1 MTYLQYTQCVPRDK
15 KQFPSGPGAVLA
27 VLAGLGIYGGIA
39 VLLSLLVSIAGGFAI
54 VFAALGGVL
63 GYCRWWLYDRLV
75 CLGGEKTIVGFLL
88 SVATPQEKTGLD
100 SFDTDYSLNIVLQ
113 PHREHWRGHT
123 DDGTWVISPTDE
135 VPQDVFLKKQPSLRD
150 EDQFRGEFSV
160 RPSIAK
166 ERKKLEEEASDLRN
180 DIATS
185 SGQPT
190 PVGTADEKLVEW
202 LKAIEARIDE
212 IDRSKTEVMHC
223 EFEGAGVYELYQYAK
238 AASVV
243 AAVGAVGCSI
253 PIIGWIVCAI
263 AAVVLAVLAI
273 AGVVTGL
280 NATAKPTVE
289 NSPNGELMP
298 LDGQTADLL
307 LIRGEWVYDS
317 AHEGWNELH
326 PIRFCQWIG
335 TWSTTDNGG
344 EPVPTDKWT
353 DAINGAND
361 PGTRTNQQRPENQWE
376 IHPEIDGCIP
386 TDEPRPEPEPEP
398 EPGPIIH

>member
-27 VLAGLGIYGGIA
+27 VLAGLGTYGGIA
-39 VLLSLLVSIAGGFAI
+39 ALLALLLSLTGGFAI

-75 CLGGEKTIVGFLL
+75 CLGGEKTIIGFLL

-100 SFDTDYSLNIVLQ
+100 SFDTDYSLNIVLE
-113 PHREHWRGHT
+113 PHRELWRGHT
-123 DDGTWVISPTDE
+123 DDGKWDISLTDE
-135 VPQDVFLKKQPSLRD
+135 APQDVFLKKHPSLKD

-166 ERKKLEEEASDLRN
+166 ERKNLEEEANNLRN
-180 DIATS
+180 DIAKAS
-185 SGQPT
+185 AGQPI
-190 PVGTADEKLVEW
+190 PVGTADADLVDQ
-202 LKAIEARIDE
+202 LKAIEAQIVE

-238 AASVV
+238 AASAV
-243 AAVGAVGCSI
+243 AAVGAVGCSL

-263 AAVVLAVLAI
+263 ASVVLVVLAIV
-273 AGVVTGL
+273 GVITGL
-280 NATAKPTVE
+280 NATAEPTVE

-307 LIRGEWVYDS
+307 LVRGEWVYDS

-326 PIRFCQWIG
+326 PIRYCQWIG

-361 PGTRTNQQRPENQWE
+361 PGTRTSQQRPQNQWE
-376 IHPEIDGCIP
+376 IHPEIDGCVP
-386 TDEPRPEPEPEP
+386 NDEHEL
-398 EPGPIIH
+398 GPIVR